1 MQTILLDTAWTFW
14 RTPEGDGE
22 GEQVRLPHDAM
33 IGERRSP
40 DAPSGS
46 HQSYFHGGTY
56 RYERTLEV
64 PAEWL
69 DKRLSLEFEGVYRKA
84 TVYVNGV
91 EVAYHA
97 YGYTGFCVPLSGLV
111 EGANTIAVVADN
123 SEQPSSRWY
132 AGSGIYRPVWL
143 HVAEP
148 LGLEPD
154 AITVTTTSID
164 PPCLRVQVA
173 CAEGCAALPCVAVD
187 DPSGVCVAAAEG
199 ADVTLAL
206 PGAALWSAE
215 SPALHTVRASVVL
228 PDGTLDEQSIRY
240 GIRAVSLS
248 DQGLLV
254 NGTPTKLRGGC
265 IHSDNGILGV
275 RECPE
280 AARRK
285 VALLKAWGF
294 NAIRSSH
301 NPLSKAMCEACD
313 EQGMYVLDE
322 FADVWYE
329 HKTRYDY
336 ASDFEANYE
345 ADIRAMVAKDR
356 NRACVIFYSIGNE
369 NSEPASERGARVAQT
384 LADLVR
390 SLDPTR
396 PVTAGVNRSILWMTK
411 NGMGVWEGDGEPD
424 DAEAP
429 AESKA
434 AGSTFYNLLFA
445 KMGSVMD
452 LGGTV
457 PLVALASE
465 PFVRALDVAGYNY
478 GTSSYAFGLRK
489 YPKRLFLGTETLP
502 YDLAATWRRVE
513 REPRLLGDFM
523 WTALDYLGEVSLASW
538 TAETMT
544 VQKPYPWLCADT
556 GALDLIGN
564 PTGEA
569 AMAAATWGAST
580 EPLIYVRPAN
590 MPNPKK
596 APWRGTN
603 SIPSWSW
610 AGCEGAPTVVE
621 VYTTERL
628 VALYLNGRH
637 VATHMVRD
645 NHADFRVA
653 YEPGTLEAVTLAAD
667 GSETARATIVSA
679 DEGLHLALVP
689 ETCDPRDGLR
699 FVALTIED
707 EIGIVESNADTE
719 VAVTV
724 EGGELLAFGSA
735 AVASERSY
743 LEGRFPT
750 RYGRALAVVRPA
762 GEGPCIVR
770 AEAEGLAT
778 AELTL

>member
-1 MQTILLDTAWTFW
+1 MQTISLNEGWTFW
-14 RTPEGDGE
+14 RSVEGLGV
-22 GEQVRLPHDAM
+22 GEQIRLPHDAM
-33 IGERRSP
+33 IGESRSP
-40 DAPSGS
+40 NAPSGS
-46 HQSYFHGGTY
+46 HQSYFHGGVY
-56 RYERTLEV
+56 RYERMLEV

-69 DKRLSLEFEGVYRKA
+69 GKRLSLEFEGVYRKA
-84 TVYVNGV
+84 RVYVNGV

-97 YGYTGFCVPLSGLV
+97 YGYTGFCVPLEGLR

-132 AGSGIYRPVWL
+132 AGAGIYRPVWL
-143 HVAEP
+143 HVAEAA
-148 LGLEPD
+148 GLEPD
-154 AITVTTTSID
+154 AITVTTLGID
-164 PPCLRVQVA
+164 PPCLRIQVA
-173 CAEGCAALPCVAVD
+173 CAGGCKAVPHIAVD
-187 DPSGVCVAAAEG
+187 APDGVCVAEADG

-206 PGAALWSAE
+206 PGASLWSAE
-215 SPALHTVRASVVL
+215 SPALHTVRASVEL
-228 PDGTLDEQSIRY
+228 SDGTLDEQSIRY
-240 GIRAVSLS
+240 GIRTVSLS
-248 DQGLLV
+248 DEGLLV
-254 NGTPTKLRGGC
+254 NGVPTKLKGGC

-275 RECPE
+275 REYPE

-301 NPLSKAMCEACD
+301 NPLSKAMLDACD
-313 EQGMYVLDE
+313 ELGMYVLDE
-322 FADVWYE
+322 FADVWFE

-369 NSEPASERGARVAQT
+369 NSEPASERGVEVAQT
-384 LADLVR
+384 LAGLVR

-411 NGMGVWEGDGEPD
+411 NGMGVWEGDDEPD
-424 DAEAP
+424 DSEGP
-429 AESKA
+429 AESRA

-452 LGGTV
+452 LGGTM
-457 PLVALASE
+457 PFVALASE
-465 PFVRALDVAGYNY
+465 SFVRALDVAGYNY

-489 YPKRLFLGTETLP
+489 YPGRLFLGTETLP

-556 GALDLIGN
+556 GALDLVGN

-569 AMAAATWGAST
+569 AMAAVTWDSAA
-580 EPLIYVRPAN
+580 EPLIFVRPAS

-603 SIPSWSW
+603 SVASWSW

-621 VYTTERL
+621 VYTKERL
-628 VALYLNGRH
+628 VALYIDGRH
-637 VATHMVRD
+637 VATHAVRD
-645 NHADFRVA
+645 NHADFRVT
-653 YEPGTLEAVTLAAD
+653 YEPGTLQAVTLAAD
-667 GSETARATIVSA
+667 GTETGRAVLVSA
-679 DEGLHLALVP
+679 GEGLHLALTP
-689 ETCDPRDGLR
+689 EPGDPRDELR
-699 FVALTIED
+699 FVDLTIED

-762 GEGPCIVR
+762 GEAPCIVR
-770 AEAEGLAT
+770 AAAEGLGT

>member
-1 MQTILLDTAWTFW
+1 MQTISLNDGWTFW
-14 RTPEGDGE
+14 RSGEADGPSE
-22 GEQVRLPHDAM
+22 RVRLPHDAM

-40 DAPSGS
+40 DAPSGN
-46 HQSYFHGGTY
+46 HQSYFHGGVY
-56 RYERTLEV
+56 RYERTLDV
-64 PAEWL
+64 PRAWL
-69 DKRLSLEFEGVYRKA
+69 EKRLILEFEGVQRKA
-84 TVYVNGV
+84 RVYVNGV
-91 EVAYHA
+91 EAAYHA
-97 YGYTGFCVPLSGLV
+97 YGYTGFSVPLEGIK

-123 SEQPSSRWY
+123 SEQPNSRWY

-148 LGLEPD
+148 AGLALD
-154 AITVTTTSID
+154 AITVTTLSTE
-164 PPCLRVQVA
+164 PPELRIQVA
-173 CAEGCAALPCVAVD
+173 CAEGCAAVPRIVVEGPD
-187 DPSGVCVAAAEG
+187 GVRMAEAEG
-199 ADVTLAL
+199 ADVTVKL
-206 PGAALWSAE
+206 PEAALWSVE
-215 SPALHTVRASVVL
+215 SPALHTVRASVAL
-228 PDGTLDEQSIRY
+228 PDGRVDEQSIRF
-240 GIRAVSLS
+240 GIRVVALS
-248 DQGLLV
+248 EKGLLI
-254 NGTPTKLRGGC
+254 NGIPTKLRGGC

-275 RECPE
+275 AEHPE

-285 VALLKAWGF
+285 VAQLKRWGF

-301 NPLSKAMCEACD
+301 NPISKAVLDACD
-313 EQGMYVLDE
+313 ELGMYVLDE
-322 FADVWYE
+322 FCDVWYE

-345 ADIRAMVAKDR
+345 ADIRAMIEKDR
-356 NRACVIFYSIGNE
+356 NRASVIFYSIGNE
-369 NSEPASERGARVAQT
+369 NSEPASERGVQT
-384 LADLVR
+384 AENLAALVR
-390 SLDPTR
+390 ALDPTR

-411 NGMGVWEGDGEPD
+411 NNMGVWEGDADPD
-424 DAEAP
+424 ES

-445 KMGSVMD
+445 QMGAVMD
-452 LGGTV
+452 LAGAM
-457 PLVALASE
+457 PFVARASE
-465 PFVRALDVAGYNY
+465 PFMQALDVAGYNY
-478 GTSSYAFGLRK
+478 GTTAYASELRK
-489 YPKRLFLGTETLP
+489 HPERLLLGTETLP
-502 YDLAATWRRVE
+502 YSLAATWRRVE
-513 REPRLLGDFM
+513 SEPRLLGDFM

-556 GALDLIGN
+556 GALDLVGS

-569 AMAAATWGAST
+569 AMAAVTWGAAD

-610 AGCEGAPTVVE
+610 AGCEGTPTVVE
-621 VYTTERL
+621 VYTQERL

-637 VATHMVRD
+637 VATRAVRD
-645 NHADFRVA
+645 NHADFRVK
-653 YEPGTLEAVTLAAD
+653 YERGTLEAVTLSAD
-667 GSETARATIVSA
+667 GAETGRASLVSA
-679 DEGLHLALVP
+679 SDDLRLVLVP
-689 ETCDPRDGLR
+689 EPANPRDEIR

-707 EIGIVESNADTE
+707 EAGIVESNADCE
-719 VAVTV
+719 IKLTV
-724 EGGELLAFGSA
+724 ESGELLAFGSV

-762 GEGPCIVR
+762 GEGTCTIR
-770 AEAEGLAT
+770 AEADGLGT